1 MSTAVST
8 PWAPSAVG
16 GRRPGLLFGRMH
28 EDAAVDEAALGDA
41 NRIFAVAS
49 AGDTA
54 LRLASAGRHVTAVD
68 VHPGQVAYVRHR
80 AGGGAPRPGRVDRLL
95 AAARLAGAAAGCGR
109 RELRAFLLLDDPA
122 AQAAAWERLT
132 GTWRC
137 RALFAAGFSPAV
149 LRLAYAAPFRS
160 LLPRP
165 FGGRLRARLRA
176 GFATHPNRDNPYAW
190 RLLLGEDPP
199 GGGEPRR
206 AVAGRLV
213 VERADAVAFLE
224 AQAPGSLDG
233 FTLSNILD
241 GPDEAYGRRL
251 ARAVRRAG
259 RPDAPVVVRT
269 FRDPRDDDEARWA
282 RRDRGLIWG
291 AIVVTTARDL
301 PGRVGWSR

>member
-1 MSTAVST
+1 MSAAVST
-8 PWAPSAVG
+8 PWAAAAA
-16 GRRPGLLFGRMH
+16 GRWHRGLLFGRMH

-41 NRIFAVAS
+41 DRVFAVAS

-54 LRLASAGRHVTAVD
+54 LRLAGAGRDVTAVD
-68 VHPGQVAYVRHR
+68 VHPAQVAYVRHR
-80 AGGGAPRPGRVDRLL
+80 AAGGPPRRGRVDRLL
-95 AAARLAGAAAGCGR
+95 AGARLAGAAAGCGR
-109 RELRAFLLLDDPA
+109 PELCAFLLLDDPA

-132 GTWRC
+132 GTRRC
-137 RALFAAGFSPAV
+137 RALLAAGFSPAV
-149 LRLAYAAPFRS
+149 LPLAYAAPFRS

-165 FGGRLRARLRA
+165 FGERLCARLRA

-190 RLLLGEDPP
+190 RLLLDEDPP

-206 AVAGRLV
+206 AVVGRLA
-213 VERADAVAFLE
+213 VEQADAVAFLE

-241 GPDEAYGRRL
+241 GPDEAYARRL
-251 ARAVRRAG
+251 AGAVRRAG

-269 FRDPRDDDEARWA
+269 FRDPRNDDEAGWA

-291 AIVVTTARDL
+291 AIVVTTAGDL